1 MTNLKEQFEMTLKKT
16 IKNNIK
22 TDKAELNRK
31 LIGKDLHAEI
41 MDLVRKFNV
50 IDKKYQL
57 PSELNDL
64 LLNHLTNVM
73 GIITQHSV
81 NSYEKKSGRP
91 KNEIAREY
99 FRGEVHTCQIRSK
112 GTKLFPVEKVFF
124 KKLDELNEELYK
136 SGEKEISIDSKS
148 FRNFKKEWKEGI
160 F

>member
-1 MTNLKEQFEMTLKKT
+1 MTLKKT
-16 IKNNIK
+16 IKNNVK

-31 LIGKDLHAEI
+31 LIGKDLHAEV
-41 MDLVRKFNV
+41 MDLVRKFNN

-73 GIITQHSV
+73 DIITQYSV

-99 FRGEVHTCQIRSK
+99 FRGEVHACQIRSK
-112 GTKLFPVEKVFF
+112 G
-124 KKLDELNEELYK
+124 NET
-136 SGEKEISIDSKS
+136 ISSRKS
-148 FRNFKKEWKEGI
+148 FF
-160 F
+160 